1 MKEKELR
8 RNLAVFPIGSVMK
21 LTDLTARQIRRYE
34 LSEHLQGQRHLSFCH
49 TPDWT
54 MHNAMNN
61 NQTNDPLTF
70 AITSAV
76 VFICIF
82 NDKKK
87 AIRIKKLQIFV

>member
-1 MKEKELR
+1 
-8 RNLAVFPIGSVMK
+8 
-21 LTDLTARQIRRYE
+21 
-34 LSEHLQGQRHLSFCH
+34 
-49 TPDWT
+49 